1 MSLTGR
7 DLSMLQA
14 NRERKSV
21 KKLIFFKMYCYLKA
35 LCEIRYDIT
44 NNSLFT
50 HKAKNISN
58 YISIINVIIEL
69 YLL

>member
-1 MSLTGR
+1 
-7 DLSMLQA
+7 
-14 NRERKSV
+14 
-21 KKLIFFKMYCYLKA
+21 MYCYLKA